1 MPIISP
7 VGLELQPG
15 ERGNEIEE
23 ALIGA
28 AANAMADIG
37 PRAMSVRSVAR
48 AAGVNH
54 GQVHHYFGGK
64 QGLVTAAMR
73 RLAQEHL
80 AAALERWGDGA
91 LPPSGRLREDDR
103 YVRAVMRTVL
113 DGDLE
118 TALLEI
124 REGISVPR
132 RILAATAKRQGTDEA
147 TTQAKA
153 ALIASFA
160 LELAW
165 AALEPFFLELADV
178 RDEEVDEVAELVM
191 RISRTSGRRI

>member
-1 MPIISP
+1 MGEDLPAI
-7 VGLELQPG
+7 
-15 ERGNEIEE
+15 ERGNAIEE
-23 ALIGA
+23 ALIDA
-28 AANAMADIG
+28 AASAMATIG

-80 AAALERWGDGA
+80 LASMQRWGADA
-91 LPPSGRLREDDR
+91 LPPPGRLREDDR
-103 YVRAVMRTVL
+103 YVRAVIRTVL

-132 RILAATAKRQGTDEA
+132 RILAAIATRQQTTEP

-153 ALIASFA
+153 ALIASLA

-178 RDEEVDEVAELVM
+178 RDDEAAEVAELVL
-191 RISRTSGRRI
+191 RISRTSGRRV

>member
-1 MPIISP
+1 MTGEAPDI
-7 VGLELQPG
+7 
-15 ERGNEIEE
+15 ERGNDVEE
-23 ALIGA
+23 ALIEA
-28 AANAMADIG
+28 AANALADVG
-37 PRAMSVRSVAR
+37 PRVMSVRSVAA

-80 AAALERWGDGA
+80 AAALTRWGDAA
-91 LPPSGRLREDDR
+91 LPPPGRLREDDR

-113 DGDLE
+113 DGDME

-132 RILAATAKRQGTDEA
+132 RILAATAAKQGRDEP
-147 TTQAKA
+147 TTEAKA

-165 AALEPFFLELADV
+165 AGLEPFFLELVDV
-178 RDEEVDEVAELVM
+178 RDDEVDDIADLVM
-191 RISRTSGRRI
+191 RISRTSGRRTSTD